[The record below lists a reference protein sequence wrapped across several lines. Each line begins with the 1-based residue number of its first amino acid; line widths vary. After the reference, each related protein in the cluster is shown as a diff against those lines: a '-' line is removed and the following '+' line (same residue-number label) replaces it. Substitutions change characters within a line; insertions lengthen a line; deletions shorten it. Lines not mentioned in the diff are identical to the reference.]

1 MGWRRVQKID
11 QTKSCRCYYKIGKR
25 DFIIWIYGAVATLIL
40 ATVVQC
46 QQQFSL
52 PEAQHDDDESLEEE
66 DEGLDLSPS
75 PASVQYRLRPYDYA
89 DEIEDQQQ
97 PIHQTVTPQPQL
109 IYTAQQQQRR
119 TSQPNPHPHPPS
131 TQQQKVYKK
140 LDKTKQQLLQEELD
154 NEEPDRLSLLL
165 EKSSFKCSGRLTG
178 YYADETLGCE
188 VFHYC
193 QDNSRH
199 SWICPE
205 GFTFHQVHLICMP
218 ASADNIC
225 EQSAK
230 YHFVNEYLYKPV
242 NMEEHQTRPNVTLRY
257 SERYYPE
264 EIYQDERQDY
274 YNERVYP
281 ERQHEVPQQQQ
292 IHYTRQPIQTT
303 RKVPVPT
310 PQPYRLQSSTPH
322 NTVFRSPEEI
332 NISLQQR
339 RPHLYA
345 AQSQATSTTARYD
358 DEEED
363 EYSYERKK

>member
-1 MGWRRVQKID
+1 MR
-11 QTKSCRCYYKIGKR
+11 S
-25 DFIIWIYGAVATLIL
+25 FWICGAVTTLIL
-40 ATVVQC
+40 AQVVQC

-52 PEAQHDDDESLEEE
+52 PEAEADDDEALDEE
-66 DEGLDLSPS
+66 GIDLSPS
-75 PASVQYRLRPYDYA
+75 PASIQYRLRPYDYS
-89 DEIEDQQQ
+89 DEVEDQQQ
-97 PIHQTVTPQPQL
+97 PIHQTITQAPQL
-109 IYTAQQQQRR
+109 IYTAQQQRR
-119 TSQPNPHPHPPS
+119 TSTQPNPHPHPPA
-131 TQQQKVYKK
+131 QKVYKK

-165 EKSSFKCSGRLTG
+165 EKSSFKCNGRLTG

-225 EQSAK
+225 EQSTK
-230 YHFVNEYLYKPV
+230 YHFVNEYLYKPI

-257 SERYYPE
+257 SERYYPD
-264 EIYQDERQDY
+264 EIYQDERQEY
-274 YNERVYP
+274 YNERVFP
-281 ERQHEVPQQQQ
+281 ERHQDVPQQQ
-292 IHYTRQPIQTT
+292 IHYTRQPVQTV
-303 RKVPVPT
+303 RKVTVPT
-310 PQPYRLQSSTPH
+310 PQPYRPPSSTPH

-339 RPHLYA
+339 RPQQHIFQA
-345 AQSQATSTTARYD
+345 QATSTTPRYDEDD
-358 DEEED
+358 DEE

>member
-1 MGWRRVQKID
+1 MEREKAWDVKVFD
-11 QTKSCRCYYKIGKR
+11 LKR
-25 DFIIWIYGAVATLIL
+25 DAVTTLIL
-40 ATVVQC
+40 ATAVQC
-46 QQQFSL
+46 QQQFSV
-52 PEAQHDDDESLEEE
+52 PETDVE
-66 DEGLDLSPS
+66 DEEALDEEVGIDLSPS
-75 PASVQYRLRPYDYA
+75 PASIQYRLRPYDYS

-97 PIHQTVTPQPQL
+97 PIHQTHQTVTQAPQL
-109 IYTAQQQQRR
+109 IYTAQQQRR
-119 TSQPNPHPHPPS
+119 TSQPNPHPHPPPQ
-131 TQQQKVYKK
+131 QQQKIYKK
-140 LDKTKQQLLQEELD
+140 LDKVKQQLLQEELE

-165 EKSSFKCSGRLTG
+165 EKSSFKCNGRLTG

-193 QDNSRH
+193 QDNARH

-230 YHFVNEYLYKPV
+230 YHFVNEYLYKPI

-257 SERYYPE
+257 SERYYPD
-264 EIYQDERQDY
+264 EIYQDERQEY

-292 IHYTRQPIQTT
+292 IHYTRQPVQVV

-310 PQPYRLQSSTPH
+310 PQTYRPPTSTPH

-339 RPHLYA
+339 RPQHVYA
-345 AQSQATSTTARYD
+345 NQAQATSTTARYD
-358 DEEED
+358 DEDDD
-363 EYSYERKK
+363 EYSYERK